1 MRFKLKPHLIFY
13 IKTCCYR
20 KVHHPVCLVEIPG
33 RWSINWTLYFSLQSH
48 CSIGKFYAKIKLE
61 IGCDVIYHDCT
72 AMRFSWKL
80 LVPEMR
86 INSSSPET
94 RQFTEN
100 MSSLIAF
107 WDNSYIWV
115 VWRTS
120 KCLYSTYKKK
130 YIFFSIWVFFHDY
143 SRITGLQ
150 GKGQDISLTPHYHFH
165 LLHRH
170 LDISQAI
177 TAESSL
183 LHIANLNSTCKE
195 AISQWLPRKISQYID
210 IPSFQKLDFQFID
223 CFSYLTDVIGS
234 NLV

>member
-13 IKTCCYR
+13 IKTCYYR
-20 KVHHPVCLVEIPG
+20 KVHHPVCLVEIAG

-120 KCLYSTYKKK
+120 KCLYSTYKKNI
-130 YIFFSIWVFFHDY
+130 YIFFNLGFLSRLFTNHRTAGEEARYFFN
-143 SRITGLQ
+143 
-150 GKGQDISLTPHYHFH
+150 
-165 LLHRH
+165 
-170 LDISQAI
+170 
-177 TAESSL
+177 SSL
-183 LHIANLNSTCKE
+183 PLPPA
-195 AISQWLPRKISQYID
+195 SQTFRH
-210 IPSFQKLDFQFID
+210 
-223 CFSYLTDVIGS
+223 
-234 NLV
+234 